1 MYKVKAKLDWDQ
13 PVQEWEVPTSPS
25 EYLRKYGD
33 IRGENCGYPLPG
45 EPQEDFGVMEMPEWR
60 VYSLLRARGVEHPSA
75 LATVKRKGALPT
87 FLALLLVERWGKDG
101 AILILKGALE
111 APFGISRVLSALCLP
126 EKLFP
131 ERKTGIGLSSR
142 ASYRLLKQA
151 LKALPYVY

>member
-13 PVQEWEVPTSPS
+13 PVQEWEVPTSPR
-25 EYLRKYGD
+25 EYLRIFGD
-33 IRGENCGYPLPG
+33 LGGKNCGYPMPG

-60 VYSLLRARGVEHPSA
+60 VYSLLRARGVGHESA

-87 FLALLLVERWGKDG
+87 FLALLLVEKWGKDG
-101 AILILKGALE
+101 AVIALQGALE

-126 EKLFP
+126 KELFP

-142 ASYRLLKQA
+142 ASHRLLNQA